1 MQRIRFG
8 RTGLEV
14 SRIGFGA
21 LQIATKY
28 DYAHAERLLN
38 AALDAGI
45 NVVDTARGYQ
55 DSEERVGKAISH
67 RRDEFAIATKS
78 GGGTRKDFWEA
89 LEESLR
95 RLKTDHVDVY
105 QFHGADS
112 SSKSFIYE
120 GETTIECMRE
130 AREQGKIRFIGFS
143 SHSLEG
149 TLDLMATGD
158 FDVIQYPI
166 SYVGSEATERGL
178 VEEAERLDIGLL
190 GMKPF
195 GGGRLGHARYCLGY
209 VFRFPWV
216 VPVIGFE
223 TIDELREAV
232 ALAESGA
239 ELTAADLAEME
250 RIKADLGER
259 FCRGCNYCHPCP
271 QGIPVLEVM
280 FFDVF
285 RKQFGEDWVAR
296 DAYRE
301 TIETVA
307 KCEECGTC
315 VSRCP
320 FGLQIPA
327 IMRDIVDRYQQMMQ
341 SRG

>member
-1 MQRIRFG
+1 M
-8 RTGLEV
+8 
-14 SRIGFGA
+14 
-21 LQIATKY
+21 
-28 DYAHAERLLN
+28 
-38 AALDAGI
+38 
-45 NVVDTARGYQ
+45 
-55 DSEERVGKAISH
+55 
-67 RRDEFAIATKS
+67 
-78 GGGTRKDFWEA
+78 
-89 LEESLR
+89 
-95 RLKTDHVDVY
+95 
-105 QFHGADS
+105 S
-112 SSKSFIYE
+112 S
-120 GETTIECMRE
+120 
-130 AREQGKIRFIGFS
+130 
-143 SHSLEG
+143 G
-149 TLDLMATGD
+149 TL
-158 FDVIQYPI
+158 
-166 SYVGSEATERGL
+166 R
-178 VEEAERLDIGLL
+178 
-190 GMKPF
+190 
-195 GGGRLGHARYCLGY
+195 
-209 VFRFPWV
+209 

-320 FGLQIPA
+320 FDLQIPA

>member
-1 MQRIRFG
+1 MQRVRFG

-21 LQIATKY
+21 LQISTKY
-28 DYAHAERLLN
+28 DHAHAGRLLN

-45 NVVDTARGYQ
+45 SIIDTARGYQ
-55 DSEERVGKAISH
+55 DSEERIGKAISH
-67 RRDEFAIATKS
+67 RRDEFVIATKS
-78 GGGTRKDFWEA
+78 GGGTRKEFWEA

-112 SSKSFIYE
+112 SSRGFIYE

-130 AREQGKIRFIGFS
+130 AQEQGKIRFIGFS

-149 TLDLMATGD
+149 SLDLMATGD
-158 FDVIQYPI
+158 FDVVQYPI

-178 VEEAERLDIGLL
+178 VEEARRLDVGLL

-223 TIDELREAV
+223 TLDELAEAV
-232 ALAESGA
+232 ALAESGVD
-239 ELTAADLAEME
+239 LTAEDLAEME
-250 RIKADLGER
+250 RIKRDLGER

-285 RKQFGEDWVAR
+285 HKQFGEDWVAR
-296 DAYRE
+296 EAYRE
-301 TIETVA
+301 TIGAVA
-307 KCEECGTC
+307 KCEECGSC

-320 FGLQIPA
+320 FDLEVPV
-327 IMRDIVDRYQQMMQ
+327 IMRDIVDRYQQMM
-341 SRG
+341 RNRE

>member
-1 MQRIRFG
+1 MQRIRLG

-21 LQIATKY
+21 LQIAAKY
-28 DYAHAERLLN
+28 DYGHAERLLN

-45 NVVDTARGYQ
+45 NIIDTARGYQ
-55 DSEERVGKAISH
+55 DSEERIGRAIS
-67 RRDEFAIATKS
+67 RRREEFVIATKS
-78 GGGTRKDFWEA
+78 GGSTRKGFREA

-95 RLKTDHVDVY
+95 RLRTDHVDIY
-105 QFHGADS
+105 QFHGAGS
-112 SSKSFIYE
+112 GSKKFIYE

-130 AREQGKIRFIGFS
+130 ARGQGKIRHIGFS

-149 TLDLMATGD
+149 AFELMATGD

-166 SYVGSEATERGL
+166 SYVGSEAAERGL
-178 VEEAERLDIGLL
+178 VEEAERLDVGLI

-195 GGGRLGHARYCLGY
+195 GGGRLGKARYCLGY

-223 TIDELREAV
+223 TDEELREAV
-232 ALAESGA
+232 ALAESGV
-239 ELTAADLAEME
+239 ELTGEELAEME
-250 RIKADLGER
+250 RIKAELGAR
-259 FCRGCNYCHPCP
+259 FCRGCTYCQPCP
-271 QGIPVLEVM
+271 QGIPIWEVM

-285 RKQFGEDWVAR
+285 RKQFGDDWVAR

-301 TIETVA
+301 TIGTVA
-307 KCEECGTC
+307 RCEECGTC

-320 FGLQIPA
+320 FGLEIPA
-327 IMRDIVDRYQQMMQ
+327 IMREIVDRYQQMVGN
-341 SRG
+341 RR

>member
-28 DYAHAERLLN
+28 DYSHAERLLN

-45 NVVDTARGYQ
+45 NVIDTARGYQ
-55 DSEERVGKAISH
+55 DSEQRIGKAISH

-112 SSKSFIYE
+112 SSRSFIYE
-120 GETTIECMRE
+120 GETTMECMRE

-149 TLDLMATGD
+149 SLDLMATGD

-178 VEEAERLDIGLL
+178 VEEAERLNLGLL

-209 VFRFPWV
+209 VFRFPRV

-223 TIDELREAV
+223 TIAELTEAV
-232 ALAESGA
+232 ALAESGV
-239 ELTAADLAEME
+239 ELTAEDLAEME
-250 RIKADLGER
+250 RIRADLGAR

-285 RKQFGEDWVAR
+285 RKQFGEEWVAR

-301 TIETVA
+301 TIGTVA

-320 FGLQIPA
+320 FDLQVPV
-327 IMRDIVDRYQQMMQ
+327 IMREIVDRYEQMM
-341 SRG
+341 RNRE